1 MEKKSYILLF
11 FSFFLLI
18 SNAQEKSINHIF
30 SKTLEVVN
38 EKNKKESFKGQIL
51 KGKRNG
57 MGVLLQR
64 NGALYIGDFYR
75 DMISGYGMFIASED
89 SYVDNC
95 DSCTVYIGNWKNGV
109 KSGFGIC
116 YANNGDIIYQ
126 GQFEKD
132 KPISQ
137 YPSNNID
144 LQKYFYY
151 FDFGNG
157 EYFLGEME
165 KETANGYGIMVY
177 DNGDL
182 CIGNFK
188 EGKRNGI
195 GLYLLY
201 NGEWETINFE
211 GDNYNIVSSS
221 INYRNIDA
229 NRKANIKS
237 SLSEAFGYFAQAA
250 NQTVQIAS
258 EVQSIKK
265 GEKPFSNTSSNVNIS
280 ENTNLSDDNISKEK
294 KSSTVPY
301 SISANQN
308 KNTDSRTYANYDG
321 MLSKMRY
328 GNMEYDDA
336 KRKEYQSK
344 MRALREKW
352 EKRGERFQ
360 HSENED
366 WLGK

>member
-1 MEKKSYILLF
+1 MEILF
-11 FSFFLLI
+11 TKDNSR
-18 SNAQEKSINHIF
+18 
-30 SKTLEVVN
+30 KTN
-38 EKNKKESFKGQIL
+38 
-51 KGKRNG
+51 
-57 MGVLLQR
+57 
-64 NGALYIGDFYR
+64 
-75 DMISGYGMFIASED
+75 
-89 SYVDNC
+89 
-95 DSCTVYIGNWKNGV
+95 
-109 KSGFGIC
+109 
-116 YANNGDIIYQ
+116 
-126 GQFEKD
+126 
-132 KPISQ
+132 SQ

-144 LQKYFYY
+144 LQKYFSY